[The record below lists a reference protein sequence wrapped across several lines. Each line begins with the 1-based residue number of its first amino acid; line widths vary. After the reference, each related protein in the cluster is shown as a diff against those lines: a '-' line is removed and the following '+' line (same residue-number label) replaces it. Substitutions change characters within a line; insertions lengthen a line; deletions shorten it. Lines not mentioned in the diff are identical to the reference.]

1 MCETCQNA
9 EHNKNVSRKARPVKA
24 ESPWEVLG
32 LDIHGECL
40 WLTGCLGLTDRLFKA
55 STSARRQRG
64 RLTACHTQARERE
77 LLCLCEEVAKRPQQ
91 SSKVQPDPC
100 DRLCSLPTH
109 NGSCGR
115 AFLPRIEPVMGV
127 FLLTKVTEMH
137 WPNDIAEQSHSCSR
151 SDCFAGLGF

>member
-40 WLTGCLGLTDRLFKA
+40 WLTGCLWLTDRLFKA
-55 STSARRQRG
+55 SMSALRQCG
-64 RLTACHTQARERE
+64 RLTACHTQARERK
-77 LLCLCEEVAKRPQQ
+77 LLRLCEEVPRRPQQ
-91 SSKVQPDPC
+91 PSKVQPDPC
-100 DRLCSLPTH
+100 DWLCSLSTH

-115 AFLPRIEPVMGV
+115 AFLPRIETGMGV
-127 FLLTKVTEMH
+127 FLLTKVTERH
-137 WPNDIAEQSHSCSR
+137 WPDDIAEQSRGCSR
-151 SDCFAGLGF
+151 NDCLVGLGF